1 MLVEQTTRTMRS
13 AIERYAKENNVS
25 NSGCQLTIRA
35 LNEECDPYY
44 EVLINWKPLK
54 RVTFNEILNVK
65 FDLLA
70 RELMATPFIRNS
82 LKRLLQEKGIAWDK
96 VSVYIYSND
105 QLEKVLMTVYDG
117 NVNKGNITFDYLFG
131 EDI

>member
-25 NSGCQLTIRA
+25 NSCCQLAIRA
-35 LNEECDPYY
+35 LNEDCDPCYD
-44 EVLINWKPLK
+44 VLINWKPLK

-82 LKRLLQEKGIAWDK
+82 LKRLLKEKGITWDK

-105 QLEKVLMTVYDG
+105 QLDKVLMTVYDG